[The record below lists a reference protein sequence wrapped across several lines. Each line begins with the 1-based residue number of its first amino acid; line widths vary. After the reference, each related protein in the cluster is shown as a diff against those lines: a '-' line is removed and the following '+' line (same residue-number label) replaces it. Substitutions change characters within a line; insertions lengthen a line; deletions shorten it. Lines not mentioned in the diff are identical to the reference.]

1 LWEVLPLG
9 WPSHS
14 LDHMPCTILCF
25 QNSINTKLPLSFF
38 HFISFQETFPKGL
51 DICGRGRRV
60 EVRYFLDTISRKV
73 LKAFLFGE
81 FLSLDDVIFMFKV

>member
-1 LWEVLPLG
+1 
-9 WPSHS
+9 
-14 LDHMPCTILCF
+14 
-25 QNSINTKLPLSFF
+25 
-38 HFISFQETFPKGL
+38 
-51 DICGRGRRV
+51 V